1 MHMADSVTGSAVAD
15 EPNRQADG
23 VEDVFTRKENLEEST
38 DVDVGKSTSGNQKS
52 NALLAA
58 VNNDVGGAPQEETAS
73 SNDDDRESVRAQL
86 AAEKAARMEADAA
99 RMEAEA
105 ARMEAEAARIAAEAQ
120 VRELLTR
127 LAAAEGRGAEAQ
139 ITDPGREGAAA
150 EGSGGSQA
158 PGSSQGPGRSQ
169 LPAGMTTAEETSE
182 LEREQLERGRDRV
195 DRWQRGVICF
205 DMS

>member
-86 AAEKAARMEADAA
+86 AAEK
-99 RMEAEA
+99 A

>member
-86 AAEKAARMEADAA
+86 VAAEAARI
-99 RMEAEA
+99 AEKA

>member
-1 MHMADSVTGSAVAD
+1 MADSVTGSAVAD

-86 AAEKAARMEADAA
+86 AAEK
-99 RMEAEA
+99 A

>member
-1 MHMADSVTGSAVAD
+1 
-15 EPNRQADG
+15 
-23 VEDVFTRKENLEEST
+23 
-38 DVDVGKSTSGNQKS
+38 
-52 NALLAA
+52 
-58 VNNDVGGAPQEETAS
+58 
-73 SNDDDRESVRAQL
+73 
-86 AAEKAARMEADAA
+86 
-99 RMEAEA
+99 
-105 ARMEAEAARIAAEAQ
+105 MEAEAARIAAEAQ

>member
-1 MHMADSVTGSAVAD
+1 MADSVTGSAVAD

-73 SNDDDRESVRAQL
+73 SNDDDRASVRAQL
-86 AAEKAARMEADAA
+86 AAEKAARMEAETA

>member
-1 MHMADSVTGSAVAD
+1 MADSVTGSAVAD

-86 AAEKAARMEADAA
+86 AAEKAA

>member
-1 MHMADSVTGSAVAD
+1 MADSVTGSAVAD

-73 SNDDDRESVRAQL
+73 SNDDDRGSVRAQL
-86 AAEKAARMEADAA
+86 AAEKAARMEAD
-99 RMEAEA
+99 A

>member
-52 NALLAA
+52 NALLTA

-73 SNDDDRESVRAQL
+73 SNDDDRGSVRAQL
-86 AAEKAARMEADAA
+86 AAEKAA

-158 PGSSQGPGRSQ
+158 PGRSQGPGRSQ

>member
-1 MHMADSVTGSAVAD
+1 MADSVTGSAVAD

-86 AAEKAARMEADAA
+86 AAEKAARMEAEAA

-105 ARMEAEAARIAAEAQ
+105 ARMEAEVARIAAEAQ

>member
-1 MHMADSVTGSAVAD
+1 MADSVTGSAVAD

-86 AAEKAARMEADAA
+86 AAEKAARMEA
-99 RMEAEA
+99 EA
-105 ARMEAEAARIAAEAQ
+105 ARMEAEVARIAAEAQ

-169 LPAGMTTAEETSE
+169 LPAGMTTAEET
-182 LEREQLERGRDRV
+182 
-195 DRWQRGVICF
+195 I
-205 DMS
+205 

>member
-1 MHMADSVTGSAVAD
+1 MADSVTGSAVAD

-86 AAEKAARMEADAA
+86 AAEKAARMEA
-99 RMEAEA
+99 EA

-120 VRELLTR
+120 VQELLTR

>member
-1 MHMADSVTGSAVAD
+1 MADSVTGSAVAD

-86 AAEKAARMEADAA
+86 AAEKAARIAEKAA
-99 RMEAEA
+99 RMEADA